1 MAYKQGEIV
10 LVPFPYSDLSGS
22 KKRPVLVVS
31 NDFYNASFPDIVVAV
46 ITSKTTKPD
55 AYSLTLESKDIEVGQ
70 LPEPS
75 LIRAHKLFTIDQSR
89 ILKRFSTLGEAKL
102 REALFLLKQLFD
114 HPALHS
120 TAKTTQPEKI

>member
-1 MAYKQGEIV
+1 MYKQGEIV

-31 NDFYNASFPDIVVAV
+31 NDVYNASFPDIVVAV
-46 ITSKTTKPD
+46 ITTKTTKPD
-55 AYSLTLESKDIEVGQ
+55 IYSLTLESKDLEIGQ

-89 ILKRFSTLGEAKL
+89 ILKRFSTLGEVKM
-102 REALFLLKQLFD
+102 RETLLLLQKLFD

-120 TAKTTQPEKI
+120 IAKTAPEKI

>member
-1 MAYKQGEIV
+1 MTYKQGEIV

-31 NDFYNASFPDIVVAV
+31 NDVYNASFPDIVVAV
-46 ITSKTTKPD
+46 ITTKTTKPD
-55 AYSLTLESKDIEVGQ
+55 IYSRALESKDLEIGQ

-102 REALFLLKQLFD
+102 SETLSLLKQLFD

-120 TAKTTQPEKI
+120 TAKTNPA